1 MLLGALVAG
10 AVITH
15 LVLLGM
21 LMSEQSSHASS
32 AMVYCEVDGDDALT
46 GQASAC
52 SSTSAEGHVQCV
64 GSPLPNNPLYNCNQL
79 NGGVLTGSFEW
90 KVSYALAQ
98 DCTVLG
104 SQLATG
110 KDGTPRQPM
119 LCPAAMQA
127 ATKQPGRCTV
137 PPTPCHCIASDDGGS
152 CSSTP
157 K

>member
-1 MLLGALVAG
+1 
-10 AVITH
+10 
-15 LVLLGM
+15 
-21 LMSEQSSHASS
+21 
-32 AMVYCEVDGDDALT
+32 
-46 GQASAC
+46 
-52 SSTSAEGHVQCV
+52 VQCS
-64 GSPLPNNPLYNCNQL
+64 GSPLANRGAPYGCDGL

-127 ATKQPGRCTV
+127 ATKQQGRCTV
-137 PPTPCHCIASDDGGS
+137 PPTPCHCEDDS
-152 CSSTP
+152 CSSAP